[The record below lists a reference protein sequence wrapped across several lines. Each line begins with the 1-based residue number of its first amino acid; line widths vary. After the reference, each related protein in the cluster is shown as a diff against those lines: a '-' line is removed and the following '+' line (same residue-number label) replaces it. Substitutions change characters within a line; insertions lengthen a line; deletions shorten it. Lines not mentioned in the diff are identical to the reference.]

1 MPGTHDD
8 VGRDCRWL
16 WRHTRRNMGV
26 AKSPRIRSAG
36 EVHASVAII
45 TLLWGA
51 THTSGMVITQ
61 VLARRI
67 KQVLPG
73 QRLPMIWIGWPH
85 LSLGWWS
92 ALHAGLTCVTVETR
106 S

>member
-1 MPGTHDD
+1 MMTTMDEIADGS
-8 VGRDCRWL
+8 GAIRAE
-16 WRHTRRNMGV
+16 TRRNMGV
-26 AKSPRIRSAG
+26 AKSPRMRSAG
-36 EVHASVAII
+36 EVHASMAII
-45 TLLWGA
+45 ALLWGA

-73 QRLPMIWIGWPH
+73 QRLPVIWIGWPH

>member
-1 MPGTHDD
+1 MMTTLDEIADGS
-8 VGRDCRWL
+8 GAIRAE
-16 WRHTRRNMGV
+16 TRRNVGV
-26 AKSPRIRSAG
+26 AKSPRMRSAG
-36 EVHASVAII
+36 EVHASIA
-45 TLLWGA
+45 LLWGA

-73 QRLPMIWIGWPH
+73 QRLPVIRVGWPH